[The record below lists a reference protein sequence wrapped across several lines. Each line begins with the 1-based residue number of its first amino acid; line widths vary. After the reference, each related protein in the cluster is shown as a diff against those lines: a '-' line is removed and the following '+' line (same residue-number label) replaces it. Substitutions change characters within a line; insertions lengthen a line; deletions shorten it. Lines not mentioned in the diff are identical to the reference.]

1 MVEML
6 FSDDS
11 DLQLATT
18 QKFRKLLSKGTKPS
32 LPQGTL
38 HDFSILFLLT
48 DLINYS
54 LSLILL

>member
-32 LPQGTL
+32 LPQGAL
-38 HDFSILFLLT
+38 RDFSILFLLT